1 MKEKKGLKTM
11 EDFLNSKLLLNAIL
25 LKKLVKENK
34 NNVKLKAR
42 KITVII
48 T

>member
-1 MKEKKGLKTM
+1 M

-25 LKKLVKENK
+25 LKILVKENKK

-42 KITVII
+42 KISVII